1 MDSIAKYK
9 SLDKIADELISF
21 LEQIGFHPYHIQNY
35 RRHVKRIRHF
45 MNEQGLINY
54 TANESDIFIR
64 QIIGCGEYKNLSL
77 NDKEAIRCAN
87 ILIEY
92 QLTGMISY
100 RIKPNRELLHDAI
113 GNNIQSY
120 LDYRKSIGISPDTLH
135 DNRLYLGRFQ
145 KYLDSVKRCDFAEL
159 TQQDILGFI
168 KSISYSTKATV
179 HCTLCTLRGFLR
191 YLHSEGILAIDWSYQ
206 VPKDNYRKE
215 AKLPTTYTK
224 EEVDRMLKAVDR
236 GNPKGKRDYA
246 MMLLASR
253 LGLRA
258 SDICG
263 LKFENLLWSQNLIVL
278 IQEKTKRRIE
288 LPLLTEV
295 GNAIID
301 YLKYGRPVSD
311 LSYVFLH
318 ANHGYLKLQEPT
330 LHSIVCY
337 YMRLA
342 GIENIDN
349 KKHGPHALRHSL
361 AGFLLEKKT
370 PLPVIS
376 EVLGHTNTE
385 STKTYIR
392 IDMASL
398 RQCALEVPPLSD
410 GYYRKG
416 GLCNG

>member
-1 MDSIAKYK
+1 MSSIPKQK
-9 SLDKIADELISF
+9 TLDTMADELISF
-21 LEQIGFHPYHIQNY
+21 LGKIGFSSHHIQRY
-35 RRHVKRIRHF
+35 RQHIEKIRNF
-45 MNEQGLINY
+45 MNEQGLSNY
-54 TANESDIFIR
+54 SAVECDIFIR
-64 QIIGCGEYKNLSL
+64 QLIGSGEYKSLSH
-77 NDKEAIRCAN
+77 NEKEAVRCAN

-100 RIKPNRELLHDAI
+100 RIKRTCELFHGTI
-113 GNNIQSY
+113 GNAIQSY
-120 LDYRKSIGISPDTLH
+120 LDYRKSIGISPETLY
-135 DNRLYLGRFQ
+135 DNRLYLGRFL
-145 KYLDSVKRCDFAEL
+145 KYLGSVGRNNFEEL
-159 TQQDILGFI
+159 IQRDIHGFI
-168 KSISYSTKATV
+168 KSISYSTKATI

-191 YLHSEGILAIDWSYQ
+191 YLHSEGILPIDWSYL
-206 VPKDNYRKE
+206 VPKDKYKQE

-224 EEVDRMLKAVDR
+224 EEVDRILTAVDR

-246 MMLLASR
+246 MILLAAR

-263 LKFENLLWSQNLIVL
+263 LTFVNLLWSQNIIVL
-278 IQEKTKRRIE
+278 IQEKTKKRVE

-295 GNAIID
+295 GNSIID

-311 LSYVFLH
+311 LPYVFLH
-318 ANHGYLKLQEPT
+318 ANHGYRKLQEPT

-342 GIENIDN
+342 GIANIND

-376 EVLGHTNTE
+376 EVLGHTSTE
-385 STKTYIR
+385 STKTYLR
-392 IDMASL
+392 IDMGSL
-398 RQCALEVPPLSD
+398 RQCALEVPSVND
-410 GYYRKG
+410 SYYLKG
-416 GLCNG
+416 GFCNG